1 MDGLMTTGPRIGD
14 HVADLTFLRP
24 DGEATRLS
32 ECRGPLLLVFIRHLH

>member
-32 ECRGPLLLVFIRHLH
+32 ACSGPLLLVFVRHLH